1 MNNVSDLG
9 EPDTISDAQRAQ
21 EAEEQ
26 NKILTDQLKQRAL
39 LVAELEMKNQALEK
53 QMLHLEY
60 DTRTKVFEYDT
71 RTTVF
76 ELEKRLRQFKKGVR
90 RVMQELARD

>member
-9 EPDTISDAQRAQ
+9 EPDAISDVQRAQ

-26 NKILTDQLKQRAL
+26 NKILTDQLKQRVS
-39 LVAELEMKNQALEK
+39 LVAELDMKNQALE
-53 QMLHLEY
+53 QQLLNLEY
-60 DTRTKVFEYDT
+60 DTRMKVAD
-71 RTTVF
+71 
-76 ELEKRLRQFKKGVR
+76 LETRLRRFKKGVR

>member
-26 NKILTDQLKQRAL
+26 NKILTDQLQQRAL
-39 LVAELEMKNQALEK
+39 LVAELEMKHEALEK

-60 DTRTKVFEYDT
+60 DTRMEVA
-71 RTTVF
+71 
-76 ELEKRLRQFKKGVR
+76 ELERRLRRFKKGVR

>member
-1 MNNVSDLG
+1 MNTTSDLG
-9 EPDTISDAQRAQ
+9 EPDVISDVQRAQ

-53 QMLHLEY
+53 QMLYLEY
-60 DTRTKVFEYDT
+60 DTSMKVA
-71 RTTVF
+71 
-76 ELEKRLRQFKKGVR
+76 ELETRLRRFKKGVR

>member
-26 NKILTDQLKQRAL
+26 NKILTDQLQQRAL
-39 LVAELEMKNQALEK
+39 LVAELEMKHEALEK

-60 DTRTKVFEYDT
+60 DTRMKIT
-71 RTTVF
+71 
-76 ELEKRLRQFKKGVR
+76 ELETRLRQFKKGVR

>member
-26 NKILTDQLKQRAL
+26 NKIFTDQLQQRAL
-39 LVAELEMKNQALEK
+39 LVAELEMKHEALEK

-60 DTRTKVFEYDT
+60 DTSMQVA
-71 RTTVF
+71 
-76 ELEKRLRQFKKGVR
+76 ELETRLRRFKKGVR

>member
-1 MNNVSDLG
+1 MMNNVSDRG

-60 DTRTKVFEYDT
+60 DTRTKVFE
-71 RTTVF
+71 
-76 ELEKRLRQFKKGVR
+76 LEKRLRQFKKGVR

>member
-9 EPDTISDAQRAQ
+9 EPDTISDVQRAQ

-26 NKILTDQLKQRAL
+26 NKILTDQLKQRVS
-39 LVAELEMKNQALEK
+39 LVAELDMKNQALE
-53 QMLHLEY
+53 QQLLNLEY
-60 DTRTKVFEYDT
+60 DTRMKVAD
-71 RTTVF
+71 
-76 ELEKRLRQFKKGVR
+76 LETRLRRFKKGVR